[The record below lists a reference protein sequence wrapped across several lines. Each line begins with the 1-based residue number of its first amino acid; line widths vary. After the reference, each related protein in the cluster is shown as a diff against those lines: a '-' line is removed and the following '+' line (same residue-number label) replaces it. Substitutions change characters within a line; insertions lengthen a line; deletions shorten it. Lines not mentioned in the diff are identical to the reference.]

1 MGRAGKR
8 FFQNIACKLSII
20 AFNCKTPPSKSEYL
34 GGTMGSSIEGGSLN
48 EEEKAKAQR
57 TSEALFYGS
66 IASFVSGVLL
76 LMSYASPYWLA
87 SWRDTQSPFVNM
99 GLWEFCFFRF
109 RHPDY
114 QFDHLFHGCH
124 MLYGEEY
131 RLIREKLLPGWL
143 MVVQFFVTISLLSSA
158 IGIIIIVCLYLRSPL
173 EWILRFEWHFCRAA
187 FVCKGLSALLL
198 FLSICIF
205 GGKCW
210 DRDWLLYPNY
220 NYVSWSYAFAVFS
233 CMGHIVATI
242 FLYIDCQ
249 QAKERKERNKAL
261 IMQMH
266 PPAFSSLHG
275 SSYHMGGSGYI

>member
-1 MGRAGKR
+1 M
-8 FFQNIACKLSII
+8 ISILI
-20 AFNCKTPPSKSEYL
+20 NY
-34 GGTMGSSIEGGSLN
+34 N
-48 EEEKAKAQR
+48 EELPR
-57 TSEALFYGS
+57 MY
-66 IASFVSGVLL
+66 I
-76 LMSYASPYWLA
+76 Y
-87 SWRDTQSPFVNM
+87 
-99 GLWEFCFFRF
+99 FF
-109 RHPDY
+109 
-114 QFDHLFHGCH
+114 
-124 MLYGEEY
+124 
-131 RLIREKLLPGWL
+131 
-143 MVVQFFVTISLLSSA
+143 
-158 IGIIIIVCLYLRSPL
+158 
-173 EWILRFEWHFCRAA
+173 
-187 FVCKGLSALLL
+187 SALLL

-233 CMGHIVATI
+233 CMGHIIATI

>member
-1 MGRAGKR
+1 MG
-8 FFQNIACKLSII
+8 
-20 AFNCKTPPSKSEYL
+20 KTLWRRLK
-34 GGTMGSSIEGGSLN
+34 MGSSIESI
-48 EEEKAKAQR
+48 ERKAEEKAKVHQ
-57 TSEALFYGS
+57 TSDALFYGS

-76 LMSYASPYWLA
+76 LMSFASPYWLQ
-87 SWRDTQSPFVNM
+87 SWEDTQSPFKNM
-99 GLWEFCFFRF
+99 GLWEFCFYKF

-124 MLYGEEY
+124 ALYGDEY

-143 MVVQFFVTISLLSSA
+143 MVVQLFVTLALIASFL
-158 IGIIIIVCLYLRSPL
+158 GQVIIVCLLLRAPL
-173 EWILRFEWHFCRAA
+173 EWILRFEWYFCGVAL
-187 FVCKGLSALLL
+187 VCKGVTALLL

-205 GGKCW
+205 GGACW

-266 PPAFSSLHG
+266 PPALSSLHG